1 MDETIPL
8 AAAIVVAIFAA
19 GCGWMIGNAL
29 RPTFR
34 IVDRDPDDET
44 PETIEDRARNHQ

>member
-1 MDETIPL
+1 MDASIPI
-8 AAAIVVAIFAA
+8 AAAIVAAIFSA

-34 IVDRDPDDET
+34 IVDRDPDDE
-44 PETIEDRARNHQ
+44 PAETIEDRARKSQ